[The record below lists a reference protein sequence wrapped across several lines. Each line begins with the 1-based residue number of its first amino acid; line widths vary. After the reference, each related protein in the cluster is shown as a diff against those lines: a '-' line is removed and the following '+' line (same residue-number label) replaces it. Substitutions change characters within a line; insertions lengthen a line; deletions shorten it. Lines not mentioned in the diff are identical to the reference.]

1 MEGSRS
7 KTVSSKTPLDG
18 RAALVTGASGGIGKA
33 IALALAAGGA
43 DVCAV
48 GRDERRLA
56 DTVNAVAA
64 HGTAAVSL
72 AADLTENGR
81 IDQLVDLV
89 GRRLGGLD
97 VLVHSA
103 GIYSRGP
110 LAESGIQEL
119 DAQYQANIRLPYRLT
134 QVALPLLVSRRGDV
148 VFINSTQGLAA
159 GGEVGQFA
167 ATQHAMRGVAD
178 SLRAEVNRDG
188 VRVLTLHVGRTA
200 TERQERIYAGENRPY
215 TPESLIQPEDVA
227 DIVVCAITLPRRAQ
241 VTTLTVWPTRP
252 P

>member
-1 MEGSRS
+1 MEDSRS
-7 KTVSSKTPLDG
+7 KSVQSAAPLDG
-18 RAALVTGASGGIGKA
+18 RAALVTGASGGIGRA
-33 IALALAAGGA
+33 IAVALAAGGA
-43 DVCAV
+43 DVCVV

-56 DTVNAVAA
+56 DTVHAIAA

-89 GRRLGGLD
+89 GQRLGGLD

-103 GIYSRGP
+103 GVYSRGP
-110 LAESGIQEL
+110 LADSAVREL
-119 DAQYQANIRLPYRLT
+119 DAQYQTNIRLPYRLT
-134 QVALPLLVSRRGDV
+134 QIALPLLVSRRGDV

-159 GGEVGQFA
+159 SGGVGQFA

-188 VRVLTLHVGRTA
+188 VRVLTVHVGRTA
-200 TERQERIYAGENRPY
+200 TERQERIFAQENRHY

-241 VTTLTVWPTRP
+241 ITSLTVWPSRP

>member
-1 MEGSRS
+1 MVGTSS
-7 KTVSSKTPLDG
+7 KTVQSTTPLDG
-18 RAALVTGASGGIGKA
+18 RAALVTGASGGIGRA

-43 DVCAV
+43 DVCVV

-56 DTVNAVAA
+56 DTVNAIGA

-89 GRRLGGLD
+89 DRRLGGLD
-97 VLVHSA
+97 MLVHSA
-103 GIYSRGP
+103 GIYSRGL
-110 LAESGIQEL
+110 LAESGIDEL
-119 DAQYQANIRLPYRLT
+119 DVQYQANIRLPYRLT

-159 GGEVGQFA
+159 GGGLGQFA

-188 VRVLTLHVGRTA
+188 VRVLSLHVGRTA
-200 TERQERIYAGENRPY
+200 TERQERIFAGENRPY

-227 DIVVCAITLPRRAQ
+227 GLVVCAITLPRRAQ
-241 VTTLTVWPTRP
+241 VTTLTVWPTQP